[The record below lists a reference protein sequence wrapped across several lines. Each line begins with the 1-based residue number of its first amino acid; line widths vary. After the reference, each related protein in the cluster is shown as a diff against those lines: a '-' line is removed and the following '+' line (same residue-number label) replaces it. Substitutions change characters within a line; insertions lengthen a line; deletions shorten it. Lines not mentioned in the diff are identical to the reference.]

1 MPCTIRPLRPE
12 DYIALAP
19 IYLAAMPGSADTPDS
34 LQEDDDSTHAC
45 ARFVAEVDGQVVGT
59 ASWFQLPSRL
69 HPQKFWMDGAV
80 HPDHQGRGIGQAL
93 LAHVLAAIAPKNPI
107 SIRTF
112 SREDYAATRR
122 FLDRNGFVEAKRTW
136 ESFLDLT
143 SFDFGPYAGQ
153 PEQVE
158 GQGIRLVTLPELQDQ
173 PDWEGR
179 LLDLYNAIQLD
190 VPDFDPAA
198 ATEKEYF
205 RKNYLGSP
213 SFLAEGQYVALDGE
227 RWVGLSTLWSMSD
240 PSMLNTGLTGVLPE
254 YRRRGIALAL
264 KLRSLQWARSRGA
277 TSIRTTN
284 ASSNVGMLAIN
295 ERMGFVKRPAWIHLV
310 RQL

>member
-1 MPCTIRPLRPE
+1 MTCTIRPMRPE
-12 DYIALAP
+12 DYIALAT
-19 IYLAAMPGSADTPDS
+19 IYQAAMPGSADTPES
-34 LQEDDDSTHAC
+34 LQEDDETTHAFT
-45 ARFVAEVDGQVVGT
+45 RFVAEVDGQVVGS

-80 HPDHQGRGIGQAL
+80 HTDYQRHGIGQAL
-93 LAHVLAAIAPKNPI
+93 LEHVLAAIAPKNPI

-112 SREDYAATRR
+112 SREDYAGTRH

-136 ESFLDLT
+136 ESFLDLA

-158 GQGIRLVTLPELQDQ
+158 AQGVRLVQLPDLQHL
-173 PDWEGR
+173 PDWEDR
-179 LLDLYNAIQLD
+179 LLDLYNIIQLD
-190 VPDFDPAA
+190 VPDFDPAV
-198 ATEKEYF
+198 ATEKEPF
-205 RKNYLGSP
+205 KKNYLGSG
-213 SFLAEGQYVALDGE
+213 SFLPEGQYIALDGE
-227 RWVGLSTLWSMSD
+227 RWVGMSTLWAMSD

-264 KLRSLQWARSRGA
+264 KLRSLQWAKSRGT

>member
-12 DYIALAP
+12 DYAALAP
-19 IYLAAMPGSADTPDS
+19 IFRLAMPGSSDTADS
-34 LQEDDDSTHAC
+34 LQEDDSTTTAC
-45 ARFVAEVDGQVVGT
+45 ARFVAEVDGQVVGS
-59 ASWFQLPSRL
+59 ASWFQLPSRF

-80 HPDHQGRGIGQAL
+80 HPDCQGRGIGQAL
-93 LAHVLAAIAPKNPI
+93 LNHVLAAIAPKNPI

-112 SREDYAATRR
+112 SREDYAGTRR
-122 FLDRNGFVEAKRTW
+122 FLDRNGFTEAKRTW
-136 ESFLDLT
+136 ESFLDLAH
-143 SFDFGPYAGQ
+143 FDFGRYAGQ

-158 GQGIRLVTLPELQDQ
+158 AQGIRLVTLPELQRV
-173 PDWEGR
+173 PSWEDR
-179 LLDLYNAIQLD
+179 LLELYNIIQLD

-198 ATEKEYF
+198 ATEKEHF

-213 SFLAEGQYVALDGE
+213 SFQAEGQYIALDGE
-227 RWVGLSTLWSMSD
+227 RWVGMSTLWSMSD
-240 PSMLNTGLTGVLPE
+240 QSMLNTGLTGVLPE

-264 KLRSLQWARSRGA
+264 KLRSLQWAKARGVA
-277 TSIRTTN
+277 SVRTTN

-295 ERMGFVKRPAWIHLV
+295 EQMGFVKRPAWIHLV